1 MICDVEGFFFLIFS
15 LYHNFLKCSD
25 KPIQHFAHIHAALN
39 GWGNKGGKIV
49 LKDLSILMIKFPG
62 CRVLLFIWEQNT
74 QCPLEGK
81 SKISRMEVW
90 LHLEVR
96 GRGRKGWRAGTGERR
111 VQIGALVSQ
120 AALSPVLGSK
130 LLEVGNFTPLMS

>member
-1 MICDVEGFFFLIFS
+1 MWKVFFFLIFS

-111 VQIGALVSQ
+111 AEDGRGGELAL
-120 AALSPVLGSK
+120 ARGGCR
-130 LLEVGNFTPLMS
+130 LEHW